1 MKRRRWNGVPAGL
14 ALGGTL
20 LGALGLTALAR
31 DGARAPD
38 DFVGVRAGD
47 LEWVEFDLPGLEPG
61 VQFTRVHG
69 DPGATGELYVIR
81 VRFPDGYRVPL
92 HVHPNAE
99 SVTILEGRVLLGMGV
114 DEDAE
119 LEAFEAGD
127 FIHIG
132 AADPHHVRVEG
143 DTVIQVHGVGP
154 FELILFT
161 APQPAG
167 DEHEDDEEVEP
178 R

>member
-1 MKRRRWNGVPAGL
+1 MKRRRWIGVPAAL
-14 ALGGTL
+14 ALV
-20 LGALGLTALAR
+20 GAVGLTALAR
-31 DGARAPD
+31 GQGD
-38 DFVGVRAGD
+38 DFVAVRAGD
-47 LEWVEFDLPGLEPG
+47 LEWVEFELPGLEPG

-69 DPGATGELYVIR
+69 DPGAAGELYVIR

-99 SVTILEGRVLLGMGV
+99 SVTILEGRILLGMGL

-161 APQPAG
+161 APQPAAQ
-167 DEHEDDEEVEP
+167 EHEGEEEG